1 MRVFVEMLTNRN
13 EYVYANQM
21 QVLLDSHKN
30 YMENRHKFGDVVFP
44 VISMTH
50 ALDSLNLLLNVMP
63 ARKSDG

>member
-1 MRVFVEMLTNRN
+1 MRVFVEMLTNHN

-21 QVLLDSHKN
+21 QVLLDSHRN
-30 YMENRHKFGDVVFP
+30 YIENRNKFGDVVSP

-50 ALDSLNLLLNVMP
+50 ALDSLNFLSNVML